1 MSVRDAY
8 QRLHDA
14 FKGKDEAA
22 LRAAAAPDVEFVMP
36 GMAVT
41 GIDAYMEM
49 ARVWWNAFPDLDM
62 TVRSVTVDGDTA
74 VEEGVF
80 RGTHTGAMPSPDG
93 QLIPPTGR
101 RVELAY
107 ADFFTVR
114 DGVVQ
119 SDRLYMDRMAMLEQL
134 GLIPAPGAAAP
145 AG

>member
-8 QRLHDA
+8 QRLHDT
-14 FKGKDEAA
+14 FKNKDEAG
-22 LRAAAAPDVEFVMP
+22 LRAAAAPDVEFSMP

-41 GIDAYMEM
+41 GIDAYIEM
-49 ARVWWNAFPDLDM
+49 ARVWWTAFPDM
-62 TVRSVTVDGDTA
+62 SMSVRSVTVDGDTA

-80 RGTHTGAMPSPDG
+80 SGTHTGPMPSPDG
-93 QLIPPTGR
+93 SMIPATGR

-114 DGVVQ
+114 DDVVT
-119 SDRLYMDRMAMLEQL
+119 SDRLYMDRLAMLEQL
-134 GLIPAPGAAAP
+134 GLIPSAAP